1 MVLYDQSQSRKKRN
15 YHTSATKG
23 SSIMMMMMLQWNH
36 WMATITSPRI
46 VTPLMAMIYVLSGIC
61 QPLLMTVCKH
71 AGLADSTAQ
80 LYMLF
85 YYLGPTL
92 VLFPTLLAVQ
102 RNGSVSTTVIVKAS
116 MVAIFDII
124 AQTFNYTGAS
134 DAGATIFAMIY
145 SSVTIWTA
153 LFSRCLLQRKIT
165 YVQCLAILIVFG
177 GLCITSL
184 DSISLGPDVV
194 RGTIYILIG
203 SCMHGATYVFSEAIM
218 MTSHGQPQD
227 TTSTNNIVTN
237 IVTPNKDNDAHYCD
251 RPPSPPSTR
260 HRLTY
265 TENSGIQGMVACI
278 GLLIWQIIYTIPRW
292 DELIRQPTL
301 RAGTTLLQAIGIL
314 LAFSLANLFHS
325 VSFYYTVAHYPGGAT
340 SAGIMKGLQA
350 VLVFIAA
357 HYIYCN
363 RNNNNNDTTMCFTTT
378 KFISLITVVGGVV
391 TFRWGGSGSMNKAGY
406 TTIQCDD
413 RREIH
418 SLSC

>member
-1 MVLYDQSQSRKKRN
+1 
-15 YHTSATKG
+15 
-23 SSIMMMMMLQWNH
+23 
-36 WMATITSPRI
+36 
-46 VTPLMAMIYVLSGIC
+46 
-61 QPLLMTVCKH
+61 
-71 AGLADSTAQ
+71 
-80 LYMLF
+80 MLF

-92 VLFPTLLAVQ
+92 VLFPTLL
-102 RNGSVSTTVIVKAS
+102 VSYCACGPVSSLQYTTSSPPPLCYNDDHNEKSITGTSIATSVIVKAS
-116 MVAIFDII
+116 MVAMFDIV

-134 DAGATIFAMIY
+134 EAGATIFAMIY

-153 LFSRCLLQRKIT
+153 IFSRCLLQRKIT

-218 MTSHGQPQD
+218 MTSHGLPQD
-227 TTSTNNIVTN
+227 TTTGSTNHISTN
-237 IVTPNKDNDAHYCD
+237 IVTPSDHDGHCGD
-251 RPPSPPSTR
+251 RPPPPPSTR

-278 GLLIWQIIYTIPRW
+278 GLLLWQIIYTIPRW

-301 RAGTTLLQAIGIL
+301 RAGTILLQAIGIL

-350 VLVFIAA
+350 VLVFVAA

-391 TFRWGGSGSMNKAGY
+391 TFRWGGSGSINKAGY

-413 RREIH
+413 RREID